1 MSIEMILAIIGV
13 ICTLMAGIWALLTLA
28 GRTWA
33 RIQNIQFETVNAN
46 MKTLQARMEIYHND
60 TVRIELKISESEK
73 LALTMFARDQEVKAV
88 RREFEEKS
96 ISMLRELRD
105 MGNRI
110 DKTLETF
117 SGFMSRSTDHRG

>member
-1 MSIEMILAIIGV
+1 MILAIIGV